1 MDKSNI
7 CFMTIAELAKLIKQ
21 KEISPVEV
29 TSVFLE
35 RIEELDYKTNAFITV
50 MVDQAIADS
59 KEAEL
64 EIIRGEYKG
73 ALHGVP
79 IGLKDLYYTQGV
91 ENTGGS
97 KIPGWVNFI
106 PKEDST
112 VTKRLK
118 QSGAIIIGKL
128 NMHEFAAGGTNH
140 NPNYGSSRN
149 PWGLDHMTGGSSGG
163 SGSAVAAS
171 LCTAA
176 MGSDTG
182 GSVRIPSALCGI
194 VGLKPTYGRISCYG
208 VIPLSWSQDH
218 PGPMTKSVLDSG
230 ILMNSIAGYDP
241 KDPFTSQEP
250 VPDFTET
257 LNKGISGTK
266 IGIPTTYFFDGLDT
280 EVKDSIGKAISV
292 LTGLGAIIQEISLPH
307 IEYSGHLRNH
317 ISMVEAANYHEQLL
331 KSHAEK
337 LTPNVRDRLELGLML
352 PANIYI
358 KSQRIRS
365 VVRQDFVN
373 SLKKVDVL
381 VTPTIS
387 IVAPLIGQ
395 QTIEIEGKSQQLLEQ
410 LGRFTRPFNQTGL
423 PACTVPCGF
432 NSKGLPIGLQIIGKA
447 FDESMVLRVA
457 HSYEQ
462 AAEWRNRK
470 PHI

>member
-7 CFMTIAELAKLIKQ
+7 CFMAITELAKLIKQ
-21 KEISPVEV
+21 KQISPVEV

-35 RIEELDYKTNAFITV
+35 RIEKLDYKTNAFITI
-50 MVDQAIADS
+50 MADQAITDS
-59 KEAEL
+59 KKAEQ
-64 EIIRGEYKG
+64 EIINGDYRGS
-73 ALHGVP
+73 LHGIP

-91 ENTGGS
+91 HNTGGS
-97 KIPGWVNFI
+97 KIPNWVNFI
-106 PKEDST
+106 PEEDST
-112 VTKRLK
+112 VTKRLR

-163 SGSAVAAS
+163 SGAAVAAS

-194 VGLKPTYGRISCYG
+194 VGLKPTYGRVSCYG

-218 PGPMTKSVLDSG
+218 PGPMTKNVLDSAV
-230 ILMNSIAGYDP
+230 LMNSIAGYDP
-241 KDPFTSQEP
+241 RDPFTSKEP
-250 VPDFTET
+250 VPDFTKA
-257 LNKGISGTK
+257 LKKGISGTK
-266 IGIPTTYFFDGLDT
+266 IGIPSTYFFDGLDK
-280 EVKDSIGKAISV
+280 EVKDSVGKAISV

-307 IEYSGHLRNH
+307 IEYSSYLKNH
-317 ISMVEAANYHEQLL
+317 ISMAEAANYHEQLL
-331 KSHAEK
+331 KVHADE

-358 KSQRIRS
+358 KSQRVRS
-365 VVRQDFVN
+365 VVREDFVN
-373 SLKKVDVL
+373 TLKTVDAL
-381 VTPTIS
+381 LTPTIS
-387 IVAPLIGQ
+387 ITAPRIGQ
-395 QTIEIEGKSQQLLEQ
+395 DTIEIEGKTQQLLEH

-432 NSKGLPIGLQIIGKA
+432 DSKGLPIGLQIVGKA

-457 HSYEQ
+457 YSYEQ
-462 AAEWRNRK
+462 ATDWRNRR
-470 PHI
+470 PNI

>member
-7 CFMTIAELAKLIKQ
+7 CFMTVVELAKLIKR

-29 TSVFLE
+29 TACFLE
-35 RIEELDYKTNAFITV
+35 RIEQLDYKTNAFITI
-50 MVDQAIADS
+50 MSDQAIRDS
-59 KEAEL
+59 KKAEQ
-64 EIIRGEYKG
+64 EIIDGEYKG
-73 ALHGVP
+73 PLHGVP
-79 IGLKDLYYTQGV
+79 IGLKDLYYTEGV

-97 KIPGWVNFI
+97 KIPKWANFI
-106 PKEDST
+106 PQKDST

-118 QSGAIIIGKL
+118 ESGAIIIGKL
-128 NMHEFAAGGTNH
+128 NMHEFAAGSTNH

-149 PWGLDHMTGGSSGG
+149 PWGLNYITGGSSGG
-163 SGSAVAAS
+163 SGAAVSAS

-218 PGPMTKSVLDSG
+218 PGPMTKSVLDSA

-250 VPDFTET
+250 VPDFTEY
-257 LNKGISGTK
+257 LDKGISGTK

-280 EVKDSIGKAISV
+280 EVKESLGKAISV
-292 LTGLGAIIQEISLPH
+292 LTGLGAMIQEVSLPH
-307 IEYSGHLRNH
+307 INYSSHLKNH
-317 ISMVEAANYHEQLL
+317 ISMAEAANYHEQLL
-331 KSHAEK
+331 KTDADE

-365 VVRQDFVN
+365 IIRQDFIN
-373 SLKKVDVL
+373 SLKSVDVL
-381 VTPTIS
+381 LTPTIS
-387 IVAPLIGQ
+387 IVAPLIGK
-395 QTIEIEGKSQQLLEQ
+395 QTIEIEGKHQQLLEQ

-447 FDESMVLRVA
+447 FDEPMVLRVA

-462 AAEWRNRK
+462 ATDWRNRR
-470 PHI
+470 PDI